1 LTTASPNSRLRVIQA
16 LAGLSRHEYRSKE
29 MTGAKTNQVDQR
41 QLSITDLLHSITYDW
56 QQTFFFESIV

>member
-1 LTTASPNSRLRVIQA
+1 
-16 LAGLSRHEYRSKE
+16 

-56 QQTFFFESIV
+56 QQTFFLESIV